1 MTQPDAA
8 TAAPGTGAEPGP
20 GPAGRL
26 SRRLARALAPTLG
39 RLPVWVVLLGIYL
52 LTRVWGWIVFSLVA
66 RQQGTNPWVDGP
78 MDYGRFIGMWD
89 ADWYRQIAATGYP
102 QQLPTDPDGHVRQN
116 PWAFYPLFPLAA
128 RALMRVTGLGF
139 VPAGAAIS
147 VACGAVTAVL
157 LYGFFRACRRD
168 GRPAGLTAPARTIDV
183 GPALATALVLLNP
196 IAPILQVPYAESM
209 SLMFL
214 VSVLWALTARRWG
227 ICAVLLVPT
236 CLSRPVGVPLGAA
249 LGLWWLVGWIRAA
262 RRARAEASSS
272 AGRTPGRAALRAL
285 RQTRAELALALFA
298 CACALIWPGIAWAV
312 TGRPDA
318 YTATETAW
326 RGEHLLPVQPWFQ
339 QARVFFGDA
348 GWLALALLLLGAWA
362 LLGSR
367 AVRRSLPGAVRMWLG
382 CYGVYLLV
390 FLFPQSSTF
399 RLLLPAFPLAAPLV
413 EVSRSRG
420 YRVLLL
426 VGAGLGQ
433 LLWVGWLWH
442 WKELPSGGD
451 FPP

>member
-26 SRRLARALAPTLG
+26 SRRLARALAPMLG
-39 RLPVWVVLLGIYL
+39 RLPVWVVLLAIYL
-52 LTRVWGWIVFSLVA
+52 LTRIWGWIVFSLVA

-78 MDYGRFIGMWD
+78 MDYGRFIGIWD

-102 QQLPTDPDGHVRQN
+102 QELPTDFDGHVRQN

-128 RALMRVTGLGF
+128 RALMRVSGMGF
-139 VPAGAAIS
+139 VTAGAAIS
-147 VACGAVTAVL
+147 LVCGAVTAVL

-183 GPALATALVLLNP
+183 GPALATALILLNP

-209 SLMFL
+209 NLMFL
-214 VSVLWALTARRWG
+214 TAVLWALVAGRWG
-227 ICAVLLVPT
+227 ICAVLIVPT

-249 LGLWWLVGWIRAA
+249 LGLWWLVGWLRAA
-262 RRARAEASSS
+262 RAIRSGGSAPS
-272 AGRTPGRAALRAL
+272 AGRTALRAL
-285 RQTRAELALALFA
+285 RSTRAELALALFA

-326 RGEHLLPVQPWFQ
+326 RGEHLLPVQPWLQ

-348 GWLALALLLLGAWA
+348 WWLALAMLLLLGAWV
-362 LLGSR
+362 LLRSR
-367 AVRRSLPGAVRMWLG
+367 AVRVSLPGSVRMWLT
-382 CYGVYLLV
+382 CYGAYLLV

-413 EVSRSRG
+413 GVSRSRA